1 MARVMSDSTV
11 VDKAPPGGVGRAP
24 NGGEEPAGERS
35 SAAKMLLGLAGMVI
49 VAWGL
54 ANLFL
59 AFGYYPE
66 KFGNKIVIGVVAVIA
81 GVIGAAVFF
90 YFLNMMVEGL
100 PPRLSRGLMP
110 YAFVLPALAL
120 LSMMLLYP
128 TIQTIN
134 YSFAN
139 SDSTEYVGLQN
150 YQDIFQDDAF
160 WGSIVNNVLWLLVV
174 PAFTVAFGLV
184 VAVLADKLSPT
195 GEKISKSAI
204 FMPMAIS
211 MVAATAVWGLVY
223 AYNDPSEDQIGL
235 LNAAWTAL
243 GGEPQTWLQ
252 IETLKLNNFF
262 LMVILIWLQTGFAMI
277 LLSSAIKGVPEDTL
291 EAARIDGATE
301 WQIFW
306 RIVVPQVKGTMIT
319 VFITV
324 TILVLKIFDI
334 VYVSTNGNFDTNV
347 IANLFFNEL
356 FAADEAGRASAIV
369 VVLLVAV
376 TPVLFYQVRHFREE
390 EMNR

>member
-1 MARVMSDSTV
+1 MSGSTV
-11 VDKAPPGGVGRAP
+11 VDEAPPGGVGTAP
-24 NGGEEPAGERS
+24 NGADEPDAGGERS
-35 SAAKMLLGLAGMVI
+35 NAMKMVLGLVGMV
-49 VAWGL
+49 VVSWAL

-66 KFGNKIVIGVVAVIA
+66 KFGNKIFIGIVAVVAGVV
-81 GVIGAAVFF
+81 GAAVFF

-100 PPRLSRGLMP
+100 PPRLSHGLMP

-120 LSMMLLYP
+120 LSIMLLYP

-150 YQDIFQDDAF
+150 YQDIFSDPDF
-160 WGSIVNNVLWLLVV
+160 WESIINNALWLLVV

-184 VAVLADKLSPT
+184 VAVMADKLGAT
-195 GEKISKSAI
+195 AEKVSKSLI

-211 MVAATAVWGLVY
+211 LVAATAVWGLVY
-223 AYNDPSEDQIGL
+223 AYNDASADQIGV
-235 LNAAWTAL
+235 LNAIWTGL

-252 IETLKLNNFF
+252 IETAKLNSLL

-277 LLSSAIKGVPEDTL
+277 LLSSAIKSVPEDTL
-291 EAARIDGATE
+291 EAARIDGASE

-306 RIVVPQVKGTMIT
+306 RVVVPQVKGTMIT

-334 VYVSTNGNFDTNV
+334 VYVSTNGNFETDV

-376 TPVLFYQVRHFREE
+376 TPVLFYQVHHFRQE